1 MSKNSVFIALL
12 NDDTGRQISEA
23 ILQDNPAARLE
34 NFPSMLKIDA
44 PQRLTINSESVS
56 EALGYEW
63 DPQELHLSMISI
75 SGQVYEDDE
84 IFELYWGEGRE

>member
-12 NDDTGRQISEA
+12 NDDTGRQISEV
-23 ILQDNPAARLE
+23 ILQDNPEARLE
-34 NFPSMLKIDA
+34 DFPAMLKIDA
-44 PQRLTINSESVS
+44 PQRLTINSASVS

-84 IFELYWGEGRE
+84 TFELYWGEGRE